1 MNNRKVKITA
11 EEWVKFGN
19 SKIGRQLLEDMET
32 LKNAN
37 LNQAMDIPDKT
48 IMPNESIAAYMNR
61 AKGVQIVIDNIVS
74 NIENAKSALDG
85 GKKSRD

>member
-1 MNNRKVKITA
+1 MNNEKAKIAA
-11 EEWVKFGN
+11 EEWVDFGN
-19 SKIGRQLLEDMET
+19 SKIGRQLLEDMEV

-48 IMPNESIAAYMNR
+48 VMPNESIAAYMNR
-61 AKGVQIVIDNIVS
+61 AKGVQIVIDNIMS
-74 NIENAKSALDG
+74 HIENAKSGLKG